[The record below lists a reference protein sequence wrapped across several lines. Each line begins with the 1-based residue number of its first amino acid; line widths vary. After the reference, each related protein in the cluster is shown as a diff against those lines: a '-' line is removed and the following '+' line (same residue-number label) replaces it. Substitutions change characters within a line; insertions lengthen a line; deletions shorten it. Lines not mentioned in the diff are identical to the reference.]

1 MKPYNLYS
9 SFKRN
14 IINRNYNSESNNSSY
29 KGKNTFTNEVTNI
42 SINTKNIFLN
52 TEYKDS
58 NDEVKESEYKIEK
71 TKYFNKYYNNSL
83 KKSILF
89 NLKPIKNLSNSNKK
103 KTDYNN
109 NNKKLILKPTLIP
122 FNKIKFLNIK
132 KISIK
137 DNVMSLLSNYNLN
150 LNKGFVRNR
159 TSVFEI
165 DKNNFKLSKPNSL
178 KELYSR
184 HLKLKKNFSC
194 FNINFFNDYEKD
206 FFPEIDYSN
215 LEYNEYEIYKDKSIY
230 ENIIKEKINYFKNN
244 NNENFTTELMKEFHY
259 GKHKKQINLTLNSL
273 IITLED
279 MQASQKVSNTGLKIN
294 FPFALLPIFYFK
306 GIDSFQK
313 FLAMVMKVENN
324 FEKIIFDNNLIS
336 VALNHLKDYQVES
349 NENIKDKNM
358 DLNKNLEYNNL
369 SYKRERKSNL
379 KEIKSISLRPLNLQ
393 RDKNFL
399 NFNSFIFFWITN
411 IRNYIVKLNLPC
423 ITLKIPE
430 FNITINHYLDFEFLF
445 FLYKNNFNNWEY
457 YVIKYLSSYSKFRNI
472 FQQLGSHMKISNK
485 IIFLKEPKAKV
496 NTFELETLYNIYTDQ
511 YYKNHIIL
519 FKSFYVNIEYIDEN
533 YLYEKLYNIYFS
545 FSQYIKLY
553 EIAKY
558 APKIDFLIKFLEI
571 NNDTH
576 TLNFNF
582 KEYDS
587 FDIKSWMNNMKKFS
601 GKSLS
606 ETHDCE
612 EEKLFGVYDIYKKKI
627 KIKFNKPQWTIIKF
641 ENGKEI
647 NKTWE
652 IGKELET
659 DLVLSILYGGT
670 ETWTNLLNKC
680 LKKLNEIVPD
690 LPKTSLPNIIK
701 RHHSKKK
708 HEHKYYSKRSSF
720 SSKGRIVRK
729 KTYN

>member
-1 MKPYNLYS
+1 MKINNLYS
-9 SFKRN
+9 SFKRS
-14 IINRNYNSESNNSSY
+14 IINRNYNSDSY
-29 KGKNTFTNEVTNI
+29 KGNNTYTNEVTNI
-42 SINTKNIFLN
+42 SNNTKNIFLN

-58 NDEVKESEYKIEK
+58 YDEVKESDYKIKK
-71 TKYFNKYYNNSL
+71 TNYFNNYYNNSL
-83 KKSILF
+83 KKSILL

-103 KTDYNN
+103 KNDSNN

-150 LNKGFVRNR
+150 LNKGFLRNR
-159 TSVFEI
+159 TSVFENN
-165 DKNNFKLSKPNSL
+165 KNSFKLSKPNSL

-184 HLKLKKNFSC
+184 HLKLKKDFSC

-215 LEYNEYEIYKDKSIY
+215 LEYNEHEIYKDRSIY
-230 ENIIKEKINYFKNN
+230 ENLIKEKINYFKNN
-244 NNENFTTELMKEFHY
+244 KNENFTTELKKTFHY
-259 GKHKKQINLTLNSL
+259 GKHKKQIDLTLKSL
-273 IITLED
+273 TITLDD
-279 MQASQKVSNTGLKIN
+279 MNPSQNANNTCLKIDY
-294 FPFALLPIFYFK
+294 PFALLPIFYFK
-306 GIDSFQK
+306 GSDCFQK

-358 DLNKNLEYNNL
+358 DLNLYLEFKNL
-369 SYKRERKSNL
+369 SYKRERNSKI

-393 RDKNFL
+393 RIKDFL

-423 ITLKIPE
+423 ITLNIPE
-430 FNITINHYLDFEFLF
+430 FNIIINHYLDYEFLF
-445 FLYKNNFNNWEY
+445 FLYKKNFNNWEY
-457 YVIKYLSSYSKFRNI
+457 YIIKYLSSYSKFRSI

-485 IIFLKEPKAKV
+485 IIFLKEPKTKA

-511 YYKNHIIL
+511 FYKNHIIL
-519 FKSFYVNIEYIDEN
+519 FKSFYINIDFIDEN

-558 APKIDFLIKFLEI
+558 APKLDFLIKFLEI

-601 GKSLS
+601 EKSLS
-606 ETHDCE
+606 KEIDF
-612 EEKLFGVYDIYKKKI
+612 EEKLYGVYDIYKKKI

-652 IGKELET
+652 IGKEFET
-659 DLVLSILYGGT
+659 DLVLSILYGST

-680 LKKLNEIVPD
+680 LKKLDESVPD
-690 LPKTSLPNIIK
+690 LPKTSIINMIK
-701 RHHSKKK
+701 RNHTKRRHEKKS
-708 HEHKYYSKRSSF
+708 YSSSSSH
-720 SSKGRIVRK
+720 SSKSRKIRK
-729 KTYN
+729 KSNK